1 VDYRLNV
8 KDLSNPKDLARLITS
23 ISEIADECDTLYTE
37 TAPNGNI
44 SARQG
49 RVALYNNSGT
59 YTLWI
64 NTDGGTIW
72 TELTSQSL
80 WQVDGTETQL
90 KTADE
95 IDMQSKKI
103 INLLD
108 PTADQDAASKKY
120 VDDTAGGKVSDVA
133 YAASWDNVT
142 TIAPSKNAVYDKIN
156 SLADINTSNVVLQW
170 LGSKDA
176 NDGWDY
182 GIATALISGAFAP
195 VDHLLSQYWADGAT
209 RESILLRTKFIKVAG
224 ILTVTIYAYSN
235 GSWTNAGS
243 EPQIKISIGTQTL
256 TLTQANK
263 QTWEWLSGT
272 IDVSSL
278 TNGTAYD
285 VTVGFI
291 RTGTSNPAY
300 INMASIVG
308 FGS

>member
-8 KDLSNPKDLARLITS
+8 KDLSNPNDLARLITS

-182 GIATALISGAFAP
+182 GIATALITAAFAP
-195 VDHLLSQYWADGAT
+195 VDHLLSQYWADGVT

-235 GSWTNAGS
+235 GSWTNAGN

-263 QTWEWLSGT
+263 GTWEWLSGT

-291 RTGTSNPAY
+291 RTGASDPAY